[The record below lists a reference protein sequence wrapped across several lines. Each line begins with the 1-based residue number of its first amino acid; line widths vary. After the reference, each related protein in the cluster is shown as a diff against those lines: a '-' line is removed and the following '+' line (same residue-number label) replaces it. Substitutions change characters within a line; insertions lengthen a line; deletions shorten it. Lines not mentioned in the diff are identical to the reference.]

1 MIRDM
6 ALVTFGIFG
15 ALVVTL
21 VFDIG
26 VTRET
31 WKDFVRHVVVAAM
44 VALIGGGILLLLAV
58 VLRALRGT
66 YGA

>member
-15 ALVVTL
+15 ALVIAL

-31 WKDFVRHVVVAAM
+31 WKDFARHVVIAAV
-44 VALIGGGILLLLAV
+44 VALFGGGILLVLALA
-58 VLRALRGT
+58 LRALRGS
-66 YGA
+66 